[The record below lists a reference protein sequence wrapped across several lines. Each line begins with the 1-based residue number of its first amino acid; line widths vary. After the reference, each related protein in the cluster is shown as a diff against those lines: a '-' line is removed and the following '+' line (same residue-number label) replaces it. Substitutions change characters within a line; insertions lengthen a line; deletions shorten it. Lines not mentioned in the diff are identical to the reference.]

1 MNDMNV
7 ILVQLPFPS
16 QGEPLPQLSE
26 YYKYYNKKY
35 RQVFPE
41 YYINDGEL
49 WEMPLWVAHMDGAID
64 RDDTIFL
71 DLSKEEFNIELCLNK
86 IVSSVSSSSLIFFSP
101 LAQNFSFTSNISSK
115 LKSLGYTTVIGGNMA
130 DLASPEDYSKI
141 YAGISRKGIYDE
153 IVNSNDLIV
162 GTKPKL
168 GRQQTSLSYKP
179 KYRLLKPYDKKV
191 PLIRINASHG
201 CLYSCSF
208 CGDAWTKQLHEVDLH
223 HLREEVEEIRINYPD
238 TKIIY
243 IGDKTFGQ
251 SKQAVKNLLEVLKPE
266 YGFKLIVQT
275 HILQINDWLL
285 DAMEKLNVKV
295 VEMGFETAD
304 SQVLKEMK
312 KGHKGSVVFEDA
324 LKSLKDRGF
333 KTVLNILSGL
343 PNETRESQNETI
355 KFINETKNLVWL
367 YNHYNFVPYPKTP
380 LYPIIKDRITNWNFD
395 EWREDKPPVFTPK
408 HQSVE
413 DSYMHFLNVVDFTTD
428 ILKEQLLQKAGD

>member
-1 MNDMNV
+1 MNV

-16 QGEPLPQLSE
+16 QGEPLPELSE
-26 YYKYYNKKY
+26 YYEYYNKKY
-35 RQVFPE
+35 QQVFPE

-71 DLSKEEFNIELCLNK
+71 DLSKEEFNVEQCLNK
-86 IVSSVSSSSLIFFSP
+86 IINSVSSKNLIFFSP

-130 DLASPEDYSKI
+130 DLASHEEYSKI
-141 YAGISRKGIYDE
+141 YVGIARNGIYDE
-153 IVNSNDLIV
+153 IMNSNEVIV
-162 GTKPKL
+162 GRKPKL
-168 GRQQTSLSYKP
+168 GRLQISLDYKP

-208 CGDAWTKQLHEVDLH
+208 CGDAWSRQLHEVDLQL
-223 HLREEVEEIRINYPD
+223 LREEIEEIRMYYPD

-251 SKQAVKNLLEVLKPE
+251 SKIAVNNLLKILKPE

-304 SQVLKEMK
+304 STVLREMK
-312 KGHKGSVVFEDA
+312 KGHKGSIVFKDA
-324 LKSLKDRGF
+324 LKSLRDRGF

-343 PNETRESQNETI
+343 PNETRESQNETL
-355 KFINETKNLVWL
+355 KFINETKSMVWL

-380 LYPIIKDRITNWNFD
+380 LYPLIKEKITNWNFN

-413 DSYMHFLNVVDFTTD
+413 DSYLHFLNVVALTTD
-428 ILKEQLLQKAGD
+428 ILKEQLSKR